1 MTELQLPFLLNFR
14 REGVLNENYIKLLEN
29 FSNSTSPV
37 NPITGQVWWDSS
49 DSRLKVY
56 NGTTF
61 KAVGGPFVQPS
72 QPTMVAGDLWINNN
86 KDQMYFFDGTDDPVL
101 AGPVYSKQQGT
112 NFLCYFI
119 YAKNV
124 KKFPSILKL
133 HDILKFFFNHSNLF
147 FLNGHNF

>member
-1 MTELQLPFLLNFR
+1 MSYKLNKTDGTLLVDLIDGQIDTASTSITLVGKNYSGFG
-14 REGVLNENYIKLLEN
+14 EFLNENYIKLLEN

-61 KAVGGPFVQPS
+61 KAVGGPFVQPT

-86 KDQMYFFDGTDDPVL
+86 INLRNTPWKALKPAILVSL
-101 AGPVYSKQQGT
+101 
-112 NFLCYFI
+112 N
-119 YAKNV
+119 
-124 KKFPSILKL
+124 KKSLEIVWKL
-133 HDILKFFFNHSNLF
+133 YGS
-147 FLNGHNF
+147 